1 MGIYTVGA
9 IVAVVFGVLVDFVV
23 LRTRLLTR
31 RTFWIAYVI
40 ILAFQFLING
50 LLTGLPVVLYSPD
63 VILGTRLVYAP
74 VEDIGF
80 GFGLVLVT
88 LSAWDWLGRDRAPA
102 SPTRGR

>member
-9 IVAVVFGVLVDFVV
+9 IVAVVFGVLVDLVV

-63 VILGTRLVYAP
+63 VILGTRWFYAP

-88 LSAWDWLGRDRAPA
+88 LSAWDWLGRDRASA

>member
-9 IVAVVFGVLVDFVV
+9 IVAVFLGLVVDLLV
-23 LRTRLLTR
+23 LRTRLLAG

-50 LLTGLPVVLYSPD
+50 LLTGLPVVLYNPD
-63 VILGTRLVYAP
+63 VILGTRLFYAP

-88 LSAWDWLGRDRAPA
+88 LSAWDWLGRDRVSA
-102 SPTRGR
+102 SPTRDR